1 MADVGDDIS
10 GRFNDARAVML
21 SSEEADR
28 LMAGLRQ
35 ARQRGMTEGYI
46 AELRRENPHP
56 RDLLE
61 TVEAL
66 LAFWCGTPFQGR
78 EARRIERQRAE
89 GIAHLKFGPFPGR

>member
-1 MADVGDDIS
+1 MTSD
-10 GRFNDARAVML
+10 
-21 SSEEADR
+21 EADR

-46 AELRRENPHP
+46 AELRRDNPHP

-61 TVEAL
+61 TVEVL
-66 LAFWCGTPFQGR
+66 LAGWCGTPFQGR